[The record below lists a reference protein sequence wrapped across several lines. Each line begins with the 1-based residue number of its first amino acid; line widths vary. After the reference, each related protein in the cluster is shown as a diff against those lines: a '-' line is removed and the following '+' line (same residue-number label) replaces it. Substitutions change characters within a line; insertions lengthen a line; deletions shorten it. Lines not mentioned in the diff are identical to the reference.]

1 MQYRSLLEANLNDF
15 AGQAGAERPDFD
27 EQGFAE
33 VSRDGKIV
41 FHFHHQPDADTVTA
55 FVILGV
61 VPEENRVNL
70 LTYALGSNLFWRRTR
85 GATLGLDEESMT
97 LVVQQ
102 QFALDHN
109 HASGLPTGFD
119 ELGKVATLWQ
129 RILGEAQQRAGKD
142 KQTAASNAD
151 NVTIL
156 SRLISPQQF
165 A

>member
-1 MQYRSLLEANLNDF
+1 MQYRTFLEATLNDF
-15 AGQAGAERPDFD
+15 ADPTGAASPAFD

-33 VSRDGKIV
+33 VCRDGKIV
-41 FHFHHQPDADTVTA
+41 FQFHHELEADTVTA

-61 VPEENRVNL
+61 LPQENRANL

-102 QFALDHN
+102 RFLLQPNYAADLQN
-109 HASGLPTGFD
+109 GFH
-119 ELGKVATLWQ
+119 ELGKVAALWQ
-129 RILGEAQQRAGKD
+129 RILSEAERRSGKAGLSQPQQ
-142 KQTAASNAD
+142 AD
-151 NVTIL
+151 NGAIL
-156 SRLISPQQF
+156 GRLISPQQF